1 MPCDQ
6 AAATLAAQRLAV
18 LQGNEQLTWLCQ
30 SQGNDAPAVLVTG
43 WSGLV
48 RQLAMECIDV
58 AARPHALTQA
68 EAWLTEQAGN
78 WHFGQNGAASW
89 RIILPDGAWA
99 TMLMIAGL
107 SLAEGRRMLS
117 H

>member
-1 MPCDQ
+1 MLYPHSKSQ
-6 AAATLAAQRLAV
+6 WTAQRIAMLR
-18 LQGNEQLTWLCQ
+18 GNEQLKWLCQ
-30 SQGNDAPAVLVTG
+30 SQGNDAPTVLVTG

-48 RQLAMECIDV
+48 QQLATECIDV
-58 AARPHALTQA
+58 AAHPLALAQA
-68 EAWLTEQAGN
+68 EALLTDPAGN
-78 WHFGQNGAASW
+78 WHFGKNGAASW

-99 TMLMIAGL
+99 TVLMTGDL